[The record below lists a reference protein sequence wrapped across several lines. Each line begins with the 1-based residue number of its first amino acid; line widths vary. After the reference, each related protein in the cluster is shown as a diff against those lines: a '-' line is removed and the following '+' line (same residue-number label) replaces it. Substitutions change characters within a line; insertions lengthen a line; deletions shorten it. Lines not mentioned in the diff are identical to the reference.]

1 MNLLRYGTERKSWIL
16 FLASLIYLITLSGI
30 QYATLQIEWHDSGSI
45 LYALATPKS
54 VGYFWSYEF
63 GVPFLQEHCS
73 YILGLLSFLFHFF
86 PYLELWLI
94 IQCISI
100 SLGIVLLERYF
111 SEIIPEFEYSWVLSL
126 TFLLNPY
133 VTHAHLY
140 PHFENLW
147 IPLFSGFLLYANRGS
162 FLTSL
167 PFLILALMVK
177 EDAWIYAIGAT
188 SLLFGRVR
196 GRTLIFYFILILLYV
211 GIILFWFTP
220 TYFPDKVSHFSDKW
234 GKSKSEILI
243 DLFQNPFSYLKLLIS
258 GQFKYLFVS
267 VLCLPI
273 FSGWRAIP
281 GIAVAGLW
289 MSSVSQDRA
298 FFSFYFG
305 LPAILLF
312 YYSIPFAISN
322 LSGRLAHFGKD
333 RRWILLPTIGLIL
346 VSIFLLL
353 FPGNYSGRGPT
364 VAKLIKR
371 GKANTLNSIQDTFT
385 LVRLRSGCEEK
396 VFASFSYAAYLFCGN
411 DIKMPYHD
419 LKKIES
425 GVWYPDLIVLRSPEE
440 ELVPASKSVSE
451 MALYFD
457 KNPLYRKED
466 HGSRILVWRKI
477 VP

>member
-1 MNLLRYGTERKSWIL
+1 MNVLRYGIERKSWIL
-16 FLASLIYLITLSGI
+16 FLVSLIYLTILSGI

-73 YILGLLSFLFHFF
+73 YILGLLSFLFYFF

-100 SLGIVLLERYF
+100 SIGIVLLERYF
-111 SEIIPEFEYSWVLSL
+111 SELTPEFEYSWILSI

-133 VTHAHLY
+133 VTHSHLY
-140 PHFENLW
+140 PHFETLW

-167 PFLILALMVK
+167 PFLLLALMVK

-196 GRTLIFYFILILLYV
+196 GRILTFYFFLILLYA
-211 GIILFWFTP
+211 GIVLAWFTQ

-234 GKSKSEILI
+234 GKSKTEILI
-243 DLFQNPFSYLKLLIS
+243 DLLQNPFSYLKLLIS
-258 GQFKYLFVS
+258 GQFKYLLAS
-267 VLCLPI
+267 VFGLPI
-273 FSGWRAIP
+273 FSGWRVLP

-289 MSSVSQDRA
+289 MSSVSHDRA

-322 LSGRLAHFGKD
+322 ISNRLNQFGKD
-333 RRWILLPTIGLIL
+333 RRWILLPTIGLIFI
-346 VSIFLLL
+346 SIFLLL

-371 GKANTLNSIQDTFT
+371 ANTNTLNSIQDVFT
-385 LVRLRSGCEEK
+385 LVRLRSGCEKK

-419 LKKIES
+419 WKKIES
-425 GVWYPDLIVLRSPEE
+425 GKWSPDLVVLRSPEE
-440 ELVPASKSVSE
+440 ELVRASKSVSE
-451 MALYFD
+451 MVLYFD
-457 KNPLYRKED
+457 KNQQYRKEEY
-466 HGSRILVWRKI
+466 GSRILVWRKI
-477 VP
+477 NP